1 MKIINSSLFI
11 LGIAYPFII
20 YFFSKSLWIFFLFPV
35 IIYIIFFAVFMYKIN
50 EKPLI
55 QSFAELEHKIR
66 NLAPLTNK
74 EKRYTHI
81 LTYIWA
87 YFFLI
92 SALICIF
99 LSLLEN
105 KKYWFFYT
113 GVAGYLLTGML
124 FISERILRSKL
135 IKIIK

>member
-1 MKIINSSLFI
+1 
-11 LGIAYPFII
+11 
-20 YFFSKSLWIFFLFPV
+20 
-35 IIYIIFFAVFMYKIN
+35 MYKIN

-87 YFFLI
+87 YFF
-92 SALICIF
+92 
-99 LSLLEN
+99 
-105 KKYWFFYT
+105 
-113 GVAGYLLTGML
+113 
-124 FISERILRSKL
+124 
-135 IKIIK
+135 